1 MAQKKKVPAKIK
13 NAKKTK
19 ARMAGPTAK
28 KAAKPKSKKKLAPI
42 GTYPEVP
49 KWIRERE
56 CPRKKEYLSGPRV
69 LSKPITGKR
78 TLADLVDET
87 FLAYNAGRLREGCR
101 LVAEKMLEQDVTV
114 GLSMAGALT
123 PAGLGPSCIV
133 PLINAGFIDWIVST
147 GANLYHDLHFAF
159 NMPLHVG
166 SPHLDDTD
174 LQDNNVVRIYD
185 VLMDYTD
192 CLLATDAVLLKILT
206 DDEFQRPM
214 GSARLHY
221 LLGKHAA
228 EHERQH
234 GMKNVSVLA
243 AAYRNEVP
251 VYTSSPGDSA
261 IGMNIASLEMR
272 GSAVTK
278 LDPSLDV
285 NETAG
290 IVWEAKR
297 TGGKSGV
304 LLLGGGS
311 PKNFVLQTEP
321 YIQEILKVPD
331 VGHDYFFQVTDARPD
346 TGGLSGATP
355 SEAVSWGKVDPAK
368 LPDAVVCYS
377 DTTLALPILTSYAL
391 SRRPKREPKR
401 LYPRR
406 SELIENL
413 KREHWKHNP

>member
-1 MAQKKKVPAKIK
+1 M
-13 NAKKTK
+13 AKKTK
-19 ARMAGPTAK
+19 RQSKGKKAK
-28 KAAKPKSKKKLAPI
+28 KKTTVKAASSRGRAKQKLAPI

-49 KWIRERE
+49 EWIRSRK
-56 CPRKKEYLSGPRV
+56 CPHKAKYLSGPRIWP
-69 LSKPITGKR
+69 KAIRGKR
-78 TLADLVDET
+78 GVADLVDET

-101 LVAEKMLEQDVTV
+101 LFTERMLESDVTV

-133 PLINAGFIDWIVST
+133 PLIEAGFVDWIVAT

-159 NMPLHVG
+159 NLPLHVG
-166 SPHLDDTD
+166 SHEFDDAD

-185 VLMDYTD
+185 VVLDYTE
-192 CLLATDAVLLKILT
+192 CLLKTDAILLKILT
-206 DDEFQRPM
+206 QDEFQREM
-214 GSARLHY
+214 GTARLHY
-221 LLGKHAA
+221 MLGKHAD
-228 EHERQH
+228 EHEKEN
-234 GMKNVSVLA
+234 GTSGVSILA
-243 AAYRNEVP
+243 AAYRAEVP

-261 IGMNIASLEMR
+261 IGMNVASLEMR
-272 GSAVTK
+272 GSAVTR

-297 TGGKSGV
+297 RGGKSGV

-331 VGHDYFFQVTDARPD
+331 VGHDYFFQITDARAD

-355 SEAVSWGKVDPAK
+355 SEAVSWGKIDPSK
-368 LPDAVVCYS
+368 LPDAVVCYT

-391 SRRPKREPKR
+391 GRHKKRSLKRFYPKRRDLLDALRK
-401 LYPRR
+401 
-406 SELIENL
+406 
-413 KREHWKHNP
+413 EHWKHNP